1 MNDPSLALQKG
12 VFTALSAA
20 LAGVAGVYDRVPL
33 DNAGAV
39 TAPFPYAHIGEDHI
53 LAATDQ
59 CHDAFDA
66 FAVVHVWS
74 RAVGK
79 VEAKTVMGLA
89 IAALAANLVL
99 DGFAIITWACTDGPR
114 HMTDLDGL
122 TSHSVVTFRYRLAPV

>member
-1 MNDPSLALQKG
+1 MNDPSLALQG
-12 VFTALSAA
+12 AVFAVLSAA

-33 DNAGAV
+33 DVAGKVA
-39 TAPFPYAHIGEDHI
+39 AAFPYVHIGEDHI
-53 LAATDQ
+53 VADTDQ

-79 VEAKTVMGLA
+79 VEAKTIMGLVV
-89 IAALAANLVL
+89 AALAQNLAMT
-99 DGFAIITWACTDGPR
+99 GFQILTWACVEGPK

-122 TSHSVVTFRYRLAPV
+122 TSHSVVTFRYRLGPV

>member
-1 MNDPSLALQKG
+1 MIDPSLALQKA
-12 VFTALSAA
+12 VFEALAPV
-20 LAGVAGVYDRVPL
+20 LAGVAGVYDRVPV
-33 DNAGAV
+33 DPAGAV
-39 TAPFPYAHIGEDHI
+39 AAAFPYVHIGEDHI

-59 CHDAFDA
+59 CHDAADA

-79 VEAKTVMGLA
+79 VEAKGVMA
-89 IAALAANLVL
+89 IVVAALAANLVL